1 MKKVLNQNSITRII
15 KNLKKEKKKIVLC
28 HGVFDLV
35 HLGHLKHFKEA
46 KSKGDILIVSVT
58 SDKYVS
64 KGPGRPLFNEKKRIE
79 FLSYIKLIN
88 YVFVSNS
95 RNAINSIKLIKPN
108 VYCKGPDYKDN
119 NKDITGQIK
128 LENDTVK
135 RVGGKIHYTEAE
147 TFSSSKL
154 VNNSDLLHSK
164 AQRSILNKIKQK
176 YNFTKIQN
184 LFDKISKLKVLVIGE
199 TIIDQYC
206 FGEILGK
213 SGKESHLVFKTLKSE
228 DYLGGAFVISKN
240 ISNFVK
246 KTEFISY
253 LGSDKKFLNKI
264 KKDTNN
270 NLTTNFILKKNSP
283 TILKKRFI
291 DQVNNMKLFGV
302 YETNDEMLDNN
313 QEAILYKK
321 IKNVIKNFDLVI
333 VSDFGHGLITKKI
346 SKLICSKAKFLALNT
361 QINSSNL
368 GYHSLKNYNKS
379 NCLIINER
387 ELRYEMRDKNSK
399 IEILMKNLTNKQKIY
414 NLVVTRGT
422 KGSILYNKV
431 KNKYFY
437 CPALTHKVIDKI
449 GAGDSMLS
457 LLSLS
462 LCVKFNEELSL
473 LTGSLAAAQSI
484 ETIGNKFPINKINLI
499 KSLKYLLK

>member
-1 MKKVLNQNSITRII
+1 MLAKAL
-15 KNLKKEKKKIVLC
+15 E
-28 HGVFDLV
+28 DLY
-35 HLGHLKHFKEA
+35 LM
-46 KSKGDILIVSVT
+46 
-58 SDKYVS
+58 
-64 KGPGRPLFNEKKRIE
+64 KKRIE

-135 RVGGKIHYTEAE
+135 RFGGKIHYTEAE

-176 YNFTKIQN
+176 YNFTKIRN

-283 TILKKRFI
+283 TILKK
-291 DQVNNMKLFGV
+291 
-302 YETNDEMLDNN
+302 
-313 QEAILYKK
+313 
-321 IKNVIKNFDLVI
+321 DL
-333 VSDFGHGLITKKI
+333 
-346 SKLICSKAKFLALNT
+346 
-361 QINSSNL
+361 
-368 GYHSLKNYNKS
+368 
-379 NCLIINER
+379 
-387 ELRYEMRDKNSK
+387 
-399 IEILMKNLTNKQKIY
+399 
-414 NLVVTRGT
+414 
-422 KGSILYNKV
+422 
-431 KNKYFY
+431 
-437 CPALTHKVIDKI
+437 
-449 GAGDSMLS
+449 
-457 LLSLS
+457 
-462 LCVKFNEELSL
+462 
-473 LTGSLAAAQSI
+473 
-484 ETIGNKFPINKINLI
+484 
-499 KSLKYLLK
+499 